1 MKAFFVLLSFVVL
14 AGQAQAA
21 NTSGG
26 KKQNCIDTI
35 SFAMNVDSLDAA
47 VACAYGQGA
56 QFTECTIEG
65 TQVMGEAYLA
75 TMGYLCGQT
84 MDKGLLSCATY
95 GVSKGKAADAAL
107 KYCQVQRSAMF
118 SGGISKRVL
127 NK

>member
-1 MKAFFVLLSFVVL
+1 MKSLLMIASLVVF

-21 NTSGG
+21 NSGG
-26 KKQNCIDTI
+26 KKQNCIDTV
-35 SFAMNVDSLDAA
+35 SFSMNVDSLEAA
-47 VACAYGQGA
+47 VACSYGQGA

-65 TQVMGEAYLA
+65 AQVMGEAYLA

-95 GVSKGKAADAAL
+95 GVSKGKAADVAL
-107 KYCQVQRSAMF
+107 KACKVQKMSMV
-118 SGGISKRVL
+118 SGGISQRVL

>member
-1 MKAFFVLLSFVVL
+1 MKTLLMIVSLVVL

-21 NTSGG
+21 TSGG

-35 SFAMNVDSLDAA
+35 SFSMNVDSLEAA
-47 VACAYGQGA
+47 VACSYGQGA

-84 MDKGLLSCATY
+84 TDQGLLSCATY
-95 GVSKGKAADAAL
+95 GVSKGKAADVAL
-107 KYCQVQRSAMF
+107 KSCKAQRATMIG
-118 SGGISKRVL
+118 GGISQKVL
-127 NK
+127 KK